1 MPISEKNREDG
12 VRTFVLPPLL
22 TQHMLPVEGSR
33 RPAARMEGSCN
44 NSTPRPPNNCFYRR
58 RGSLLPEYGELI
70 SLSLG
75 REPHFRRSLLQ
86 HIYPACSQYFG
97 HPRL

>member
-22 TQHMLPVEGSR
+22 TQHALPANIGGNR

-44 NSTPRPPNNCFYRR
+44 NSTPRTLNNCFYRA
-58 RGSLLPEYGELI
+58 RGPLAPE
-70 SLSLG
+70 
-75 REPHFRRSLLQ
+75 
-86 HIYPACSQYFG
+86 
-97 HPRL
+97 

>member
-33 RPAARMEGSCN
+33 RPAARMASSCET
-44 NSTPRPPNNCFYRR
+44 STPRTLNNCFYRA
-58 RGSLLPEYGELI
+58 RGPLAPE
-70 SLSLG
+70 
-75 REPHFRRSLLQ
+75 
-86 HIYPACSQYFG
+86 
-97 HPRL
+97 

>member
-22 TQHMLPVEGSR
+22 TQHMLPVEGGR

-44 NSTPRPPNNCFYRR
+44 NSTPRTLEQ
-58 RGSLLPEYGELI
+58 LL
-70 SLSLG
+70 LS
-75 REPHFRRSLLQ
+75 S
-86 HIYPACSQYFG
+86 
-97 HPRL
+97 PRTASS